1 MLNPNDDRLN
11 FGQILAPPTEFSLD
25 FAVGT
30 TYSLDLDAL
39 VGACIALGLSE
50 ETDSN
55 LMKNPI
61 CLLEALRATGD
72 KVAVFCE
79 GGQIHMPGKV
89 TSLYALL
96 EAMVYPVKTVKKKN
110 VSKYPSFH
118 PKYWLL
124 RYVDKSGNVLYR
136 TVILSRNLT
145 FDRSWDVT
153 FYMDGEITDEAD
165 VKNEPVCDFLKY
177 LIKNMD
183 AAVHADKIKKI
194 RSIIRELPYV
204 RFDTG
209 MKEFYDYDFIPTGIK
224 ASEGGF
230 HSILDDPLY
239 SGFEDHDFSN
249 AGLHEIMIM
258 SPFISNDVIKYF
270 VERNKYI
277 ENTEKVLITR
287 ATSLSKLKYD
297 DCKDFDIYTMKDSV
311 IDGETLV
318 SEENNEIQKQ
328 DIHAKIY
335 MTRKNSD
342 VDLYLGSLNASH
354 NAVYGNVEFMIRL
367 KSKNRFLNIDKLK
380 LSLFGE
386 DEEDVMNPFQK
397 VELSESIAEQVEEEE
412 HQLDYVVKQ
421 INRLEAHAYVKE
433 NGDFFD
439 LTVTF
444 EEFQSP
450 YDITISPLLSNK
462 KQILSN
468 TVEFRS
474 LSLDM
479 LSEFYVI
486 EVDDGNHVVKR
497 VIMIPTEGIPEE
509 RDKTIITS
517 VINDKACFY
526 RYIAFLLGDNMVLSA
541 LESDIDIEQNGNG
554 TGYHKQGEMLPALYE
569 KMLKTAATYPEQLR
583 RIETLMMAL
592 EGEDVLPEEFKN
604 LYNTFKKVV
613 RLDG

>member
-11 FGQILAPPTEFSLD
+11 FGQILAPPTGYTLD
-25 FAVGT
+25 FAIGT

-79 GGQIHMPGKV
+79 GGQIHMPRKV

-96 EAMVYPVKTVKKKN
+96 EEMVYPVKTVKKKN
-110 VSKYPSFH
+110 ISKYPSFH
-118 PKYWLL
+118 PKFWLL
-124 RYVDKSGNVLYR
+124 RYVDKSGDVLYR

-153 FYMDGEITDEAD
+153 FFMDGEIMDEED
-165 VKNEPVCDFLKY
+165 DRNEPVCDFLKY

-183 AAVHADKIKKI
+183 ATADAGKIRKI
-194 RSIIRELPYV
+194 RSIVRELPYV
-204 RFDTG
+204 DFDTG
-209 MKEFYDYDFIPTGIK
+209 MKEFYDYEFIPTGIK
-224 ASEGGF
+224 AGEGGY
-230 HSILDDPLY
+230 HSIIDYPLY
-239 SGFEDHDFSN
+239 SGFDNHDFN
-249 AGLHEIMIM
+249 NTGLHEIMIM
-258 SPFISNDVIKYF
+258 SPFVSNDVIKYF

-277 ENTEKVLITR
+277 EYTEKILITR
-287 ATSLSKLKYD
+287 TTSLSRLKYE
-297 DCKDFDIYTMKDSV
+297 DCNSFEIYTMKDSV

-318 SEENNEIQKQ
+318 SEENNDIKKQ

-335 MTRKNSD
+335 MTRKYSD

-386 DEEDVMNPFQK
+386 DEEDIMNPFQK
-397 VELSESIAEQVEEEE
+397 VELSETVMEQAEEEE
-412 HQLDYVVKQ
+412 HRLDYVVKQ
-421 INRLEAHAYVKE
+421 INRLDAHAYVKE
-433 NGDFFD
+433 NGEFYD
-439 LTVTF
+439 LTVIF
-444 EEFQSP
+444 DEFLSP
-450 YDITISPLLSNK
+450 YDISVSPLLSNK
-462 KQILSN
+462 KEKLNN
-468 TVEFRS
+468 TIVFKS
-474 LSLDM
+474 LSINM
-479 LSEFYVI
+479 LSEFFVI
-486 EVDDGNHVVKR
+486 EVNDGKSSIKR
-497 VIMIPTEGIPEE
+497 VIKIPTEGIPEE

-541 LESDIDIEQNGNG
+541 LESDIEDVEGSNGMS
-554 TGYHKQGEMLPALYE
+554 YHKQGEMLPALYE

-583 RIETLMMAL
+583 RIESLMIAL